1 MNSIIRVRLTNNN
14 IKRLKMLCDTIQFDD
29 DYDMEI
35 DAVDFECDEEI
46 DELDFIEELQLE
58 TESERYERSLYCLV
72 DRIFKTI
79 LSSIEELNKS
89 KPKLIKKQIQ
99 RYKEKYLTDFYAK
112 CLVNKFKKILF
123 EISYIKKRK
132 DERDE
137 YLHMTS
143 SLVILRTI
151 NYILMIF
158 DYGFI
163 KDEDLEK
170 VGQKILNCF

>member
-123 EISYIKKRK
+123 EISY
-132 DERDE
+132 
-137 YLHMTS
+137 MTS